1 MKYEDLPNRVMY
13 VYDYPTGLIE
23 NPVVM
28 EAVNELVSD
37 RKKILADKR
46 ALMLE
51 VMQLKERLRTSSGL
65 PEEDGSKSASS
76 PSGRRDEQGEPSQGR
91 SRRFGEDSI

>member
-1 MKYEDLPNRVMY
+1 MKYEDLPNRVMN
-13 VYDYPTGLIE
+13 VYGYPVGLLE
-23 NPVVM
+23 EPVVM
-28 EAVNELVSD
+28 EAVKELVSD

-76 PSGRRDEQGEPSQGR
+76 PSGRHDGQGVP
-91 SRRFGEDSI
+91 

>member
-1 MKYEDLPNRVMY
+1 MLYEDLPNKVMN
-13 VYDYPTGLIE
+13 VYGYPIGLLE
-23 NPVVM
+23 EPVVM
-28 EAVNELVSD
+28 DAVKELVSD
-37 RKKILADKR
+37 RKKLLADNR
-46 ALMLE
+46 ALMIE

-76 PSGRRDEQGEPSQGR
+76 PSGRRDGQGVPSQER